1 MSDDAMSF
9 DPGQTALIVVDLQ
22 NFTVAL
28 NTVPHMATDVLAN
41 AIRLADACREAGI
54 LVVLVR
60 VGHDAAKVPQLAPL
74 TDSKFSGFDYGPD
87 AKEIPPELGPKDGD
101 VLVDKYNWGAFYG
114 TNLDVHLRRR
124 GIRTLIVCGLT
135 THIGVDT
142 TMRHAQERG
151 YDQVLVSD
159 AVAAF
164 TLEEHDYTLKT
175 IAPRLS
181 RVRTTD
187 QVLAAL

>member
-1 MSDDAMSF
+1 MNDDVLTF
-9 DPGQTALIVVDLQ
+9 DPEKTALIVVDLQ
-22 NFTVAL
+22 NFTLAM
-28 NTVPHMATDVLAN
+28 NTVPHATVEVLAN
-41 AIRLADACREAGI
+41 AIRLANACREAGI
-54 LVVLVR
+54 VVVLVR
-60 VGHDAAKVPQLAPL
+60 VGHDAAKVPHPAPL

-87 AKEIPPELGPKDGD
+87 AKEIPPSLGPRDGD
-101 VLVDKYNWGAFYG
+101 VVVDKYNWGAFYG

-124 GIRTLIVCGLT
+124 GIGTQIMCGLT
-135 THIGVDT
+135 THVGVDT

-164 TLEEHDYTLKT
+164 TIEEHDYTLRS
-175 IAPRLS
+175 IAPRLA